1 MRYLNKKLCLII
13 YYKCVPELIQG
24 KILTSKCHATVF
36 LFAFEQF
43 FSQQGKIT
51 VLLRKLI
58 IFSLFLL
65 HVVSK
70 KWCVTDPLLYYCS
83 AC

>member
-51 VLLRKLI
+51 VL
-58 IFSLFLL
+58 
-65 HVVSK
+65 
-70 KWCVTDPLLYYCS
+70 
-83 AC
+83 